1 MTLIQNYIN
10 IRSQIE
16 LINSKVKLVV
26 VSKGRD
32 INSINELIK
41 LGHLDFGENRVQEAI
56 SKWNGVVDHNKNI
69 NLHLVGKLQS
79 NKAKDAHKIFNY
91 IHSLDNLKLA
101 KNFSQIES
109 INSSRKLK
117 YFVQI
122 NIGNEPQKGGID
134 QYSVFDFINFSKND
148 LKLNIIGLMCLPP
161 VGHNPTEF
169 FLKLKELAEKNK
181 LSELSMGMSN
191 DYKEAINC
199 GSTFV
204 RIGSA
209 IFN

>member
-1 MTLIQNYIN
+1 MTIIQNYKI
-10 IRSQIE
+10 IRSQID
-16 LINSKVKLVV
+16 LINSKVKLIV

-32 INSINELIK
+32 IDSINEIIK
-41 LGHLDFGENRVQEAI
+41 LGHLDFGENRVQETI
-56 SKWNGVVDHNKNI
+56 SKWNGVLEQNKNI

-91 IHSLDNLKLA
+91 IHSLDSQKLA

-109 INSSRKLK
+109 SNSSRKLK

-134 QYSVFDFINFSKND
+134 QYSVSDFINFTKND
-148 LKLNIIGLMCLPP
+148 LKLNIVGLMCLPP
-161 VGHNPTEF
+161 VDHNPTDF
-169 FLKLKELAEKNK
+169 FLKLKELAEENK

-191 DYKEAINC
+191 DYKVAINC

-204 RIGSA
+204 RIGSG

>member
-1 MTLIQNYIN
+1 MTIIQNYKN
-10 IRSQIE
+10 IRSQID
-16 LINSKVKLVV
+16 LINSKVKLIV

-32 INSINELIK
+32 IDSINELIK
-41 LGHLDFGENRVQEAI
+41 LGHLDFGENRVQETI
-56 SKWNGVVDHNKNI
+56 TKWDGVVEQNKNI

-79 NKAKDAHKIFNY
+79 NKAKDAHKIFTY
-91 IHSLDNLKLA
+91 IHSLDNQKLA

-109 INSSRKLK
+109 SNSSRKLK

-134 QYSVFDFINFSKND
+134 QYSASDFINFSKND
-148 LKLNIIGLMCLPP
+148 LKLNIVGLMCLPP
-161 VGHNPTEF
+161 VDHNPTDF
-169 FLKLKELAEKNK
+169 FLKLKELAKVNK

-191 DYKEAINC
+191 DYEEAINC

-209 IFN
+209 IFR

>member
-1 MTLIQNYIN
+1 MAIIQNYKN
-10 IRSQIE
+10 IRSQID
-16 LINSKVKLVV
+16 LINSKVKLIV

-32 INSINELIK
+32 IDSIDELIK
-41 LGHLDFGENRVQEAI
+41 MGHLDFGENRVQETI
-56 SKWNGVVDHNKNI
+56 SKWNGVVEQNKYI

-91 IHSLDNLKLA
+91 IHSLDNQKLA
-101 KNFSQIES
+101 INFSQIES
-109 INSSRKLK
+109 SNSSRKLK

-134 QYSVFDFINFSKND
+134 QYSASDFIDFSKND
-148 LKLNIIGLMCLPP
+148 LKLNIVGLMCLPP
-161 VGHNPTEF
+161 ADHNPTDF
-169 FLKLKELAEKNK
+169 FLKLKELAKVNK
-181 LSELSMGMSN
+181 LSELSMGMSD
-191 DYKEAINC
+191 DYEEAINC

-209 IFN
+209 IFK

>member
-1 MTLIQNYIN
+1 
-10 IRSQIE
+10 
-16 LINSKVKLVV
+16 
-26 VSKGRD
+26 
-32 INSINELIK
+32 
-41 LGHLDFGENRVQEAI
+41 
-56 SKWNGVVDHNKNI
+56 
-69 NLHLVGKLQS
+69 
-79 NKAKDAHKIFNY
+79 
-91 IHSLDNLKLA
+91 LKLA

-134 QYSVFDFINFSKND
+134 QSSVFDFINFSKND

-161 VGHNPTEF
+161 VGHNPTDF
-169 FLKLKELAEKNK
+169 FLKLKELAEENK

>member
-1 MTLIQNYIN
+1 MTLIQNYRN
-10 IRSQIE
+10 IRSQID

-41 LGHLDFGENRVQEAI
+41 QGHSDFGENRVQETI
-56 SKWNGVVDHNKNI
+56 SKWTGLVDQNKNI

-79 NKAKDAHKIFNY
+79 NKVKDAHKIFNY

-134 QYSVFDFINFSKND
+134 QSSVFDFINFSKKD

-169 FLKLKELAEKNK
+169 FLKLKELAEANK

-204 RIGSA
+204 RIGSG

>member
-1 MTLIQNYIN
+1 MTLIQNYRN

-101 KNFSQIES
+101 KSFSQIES

-122 NIGNEPQKGGID
+122 NIGNESQKGGID
-134 QYSVFDFINFSKND
+134 QYSAFDFINFSKND

-161 VGHNPTEF
+161 VGHNTTEF
-169 FLKLKELAEKNK
+169 FLKLKELAEENK

-204 RIGSA
+204 RIGSG

>member
-1 MTLIQNYIN
+1 MTIIQNYKN
-10 IRSQIE
+10 IRSQID
-16 LINSKVKLVV
+16 LINSKVKLIV

-32 INSINELIK
+32 IDSINELIK
-41 LGHLDFGENRVQEAI
+41 LGHLDFGENRVQETI
-56 SKWNGVVDHNKNI
+56 TKWDGVVEQNKNI

-79 NKAKDAHKIFNY
+79 NKAKDAHKIFTY
-91 IHSLDNLKLA
+91 IHSLDNQKLA

-109 INSSRKLK
+109 SNSSRKLK

-134 QYSVFDFINFSKND
+134 QYSASDFINFSKND
-148 LKLNIIGLMCLPP
+148 LKLNIVGLMCLPP
-161 VGHNPTEF
+161 VNHNPTEF
-169 FLKLKELAEKNK
+169 FLKLKELAKVNK

-204 RIGSA
+204 RIGSG

>member
-1 MTLIQNYIN
+1 MTVIQNYKN
-10 IRSQIE
+10 IRSQID
-16 LINSKVKLVV
+16 LINSKVKLIV

-32 INSINELIK
+32 IDSINEIIK
-41 LGHLDFGENRVQEAI
+41 LGHLDFGENRVQETI
-56 SKWNGVVDHNKNI
+56 SKWNGVLERNKNI

-79 NKAKDAHKIFNY
+79 NKAKDAHKIFTY
-91 IHSLDNLKLA
+91 IHSLDNQKLA

-109 INSSRKLK
+109 SNSSRKLK

-134 QYSVFDFINFSKND
+134 QYSVSDFINFSKND
-148 LKLNIIGLMCLPP
+148 LKLNIVGLMCLPP
-161 VGHNPTEF
+161 VDHNPTEF
-169 FLKLKELAEKNK
+169 FLKLKELAKVNK

-204 RIGSA
+204 RIGSG

>member
-1 MTLIQNYIN
+1 MTIIQNYKN
-10 IRSQIE
+10 IRSQID
-16 LINSKVKLVV
+16 LINSKVKLIV

-32 INSINELIK
+32 IDSINELIK
-41 LGHLDFGENRVQEAI
+41 LGHLDFGENRVQETI
-56 SKWNGVVDHNKNI
+56 SKWNVVVEQNKNI

-91 IHSLDNLKLA
+91 IHSLDNQKLA
-101 KNFSQIES
+101 INFSQIES
-109 INSSRKLK
+109 SNSSRKLK

-134 QYSVFDFINFSKND
+134 QYSASDFIDFSKND
-148 LKLNIIGLMCLPP
+148 LKLNIVGLMCLPP
-161 VGHNPTEF
+161 VDHNPTDF
-169 FLKLKELAEKNK
+169 FLKLKELAKVNK
-181 LSELSMGMSN
+181 LPELSMGMSD
-191 DYKEAINC
+191 DYEEAINC

-209 IFN
+209 IFR

>member
-1 MTLIQNYIN
+1 MTIVQNYKN
-10 IRSQIE
+10 IRSQID
-16 LINSKVKLVV
+16 LINSKVKLIV

-32 INSINELIK
+32 IDSINELIK
-41 LGHLDFGENRVQEAI
+41 LGHLDFGENRVQETI
-56 SKWNGVVDHNKNI
+56 SKWNGVVEQNKNI

-91 IHSLDNLKLA
+91 IHSLDNQKLA
-101 KNFSQIES
+101 INFSQIES
-109 INSSRKLK
+109 SNSSRKLK

-134 QYSVFDFINFSKND
+134 QYSASDFIDFSKND
-148 LKLNIIGLMCLPP
+148 LKLNIVGLMCLPP
-161 VGHNPTEF
+161 VDHNPTDF
-169 FLKLKELAEKNK
+169 FLKLKELAKANK
-181 LSELSMGMSN
+181 LSELSMGMSD
-191 DYKEAINC
+191 DYEEAINC

-209 IFN
+209 IFR

>member
-1 MTLIQNYIN
+1 MTIVQNYKN
-10 IRSQIE
+10 IRSQID
-16 LINSKVKLVV
+16 LINSKVKLIV

-32 INSINELIK
+32 IDSINELIK
-41 LGHLDFGENRVQEAI
+41 LGHLDFGENRVQETI
-56 SKWNGVVDHNKNI
+56 SKWNGVVEQNKNI

-91 IHSLDNLKLA
+91 IHSLDNQKLA
-101 KNFSQIES
+101 INFSQIES
-109 INSSRKLK
+109 SNSSRKLK

-134 QYSVFDFINFSKND
+134 QYSASDFIDFSKND
-148 LKLNIIGLMCLPP
+148 LKLNIVGLMCLPP
-161 VGHNPTEF
+161 VDHNPTDF
-169 FLKLKELAEKNK
+169 FLKLKELAKVNK
-181 LSELSMGMSN
+181 LPELSMGMSD
-191 DYKEAINC
+191 DYEEAINC

-209 IFN
+209 IFR

>member
-1 MTLIQNYIN
+1 MTIIQNYKN
-10 IRSQIE
+10 IRSQID
-16 LINSKVKLVV
+16 LINSKVKLIV

-32 INSINELIK
+32 IDSINELIK
-41 LGHLDFGENRVQEAI
+41 LGHLDFGENRVQETI
-56 SKWNGVVDHNKNI
+56 TKWDGVVEQNKNI

-79 NKAKDAHKIFNY
+79 NKAKDAHKIFTY
-91 IHSLDNLKLA
+91 IHSLDNQKLA

-109 INSSRKLK
+109 SNSSRKLK

-134 QYSVFDFINFSKND
+134 QYSASDFINFSKND
-148 LKLNIIGLMCLPP
+148 LKLNIVGLMCLPP
-161 VGHNPTEF
+161 VNHNPIDF
-169 FLKLKELAEKNK
+169 FLKLKELAKINK

-191 DYKEAINC
+191 DYEEAINC

-209 IFN
+209 IFS

>member
-1 MTLIQNYIN
+1 MTIVQNYKN
-10 IRSQIE
+10 IRSQID
-16 LINSKVKLVV
+16 LINSKVKLIV

-32 INSINELIK
+32 IDSINELIK
-41 LGHLDFGENRVQEAI
+41 LGHLDFGENRVQETI
-56 SKWNGVVDHNKNI
+56 SKWNGVVEQNKNI

-91 IHSLDNLKLA
+91 IHSLDNQKLA
-101 KNFSQIES
+101 INFSQIES
-109 INSSRKLK
+109 SNSSRKLK

-134 QYSVFDFINFSKND
+134 QYSASDFIDFSKND
-148 LKLNIIGLMCLPP
+148 LKLNIVGLMCLPP
-161 VGHNPTEF
+161 VDHNPTDF
-169 FLKLKELAEKNK
+169 FLKLKELAKVNK
-181 LSELSMGMSN
+181 LSELSMGMSD
-191 DYKEAINC
+191 DYEEAINC

-209 IFN
+209 IFR

>member
-1 MTLIQNYIN
+1 MTIIQNYKN
-10 IRSQIE
+10 IRSQID
-16 LINSKVKLVV
+16 LINSKVKLIV

-32 INSINELIK
+32 IDSVNELIK
-41 LGHLDFGENRVQEAI
+41 LGHLDFGENRVQETI
-56 SKWNGVVDHNKNI
+56 SKWNGVVEQNKNI

-79 NKAKDAHKIFNY
+79 NKAKDAHKIFTY
-91 IHSLDNLKLA
+91 IHSLDNQKLA

-109 INSSRKLK
+109 SNSSRKLK

-134 QYSVFDFINFSKND
+134 QYSASDFINFSKND
-148 LKLNIIGLMCLPP
+148 LKLNIVGLMCLPP
-161 VGHNPTEF
+161 IDHNPTDF
-169 FLKLKELAEKNK
+169 FLKLKELATVNK

-191 DYKEAINC
+191 DYEEAINC

-209 IFN
+209 IFR

>member
-1 MTLIQNYIN
+1 MAIIQNYKN
-10 IRSQIE
+10 IRSQID
-16 LINSKVKLVV
+16 LINSKVKLIV

-32 INSINELIK
+32 IDSINELIK
-41 LGHLDFGENRVQEAI
+41 LGHLDFGENRVQETI
-56 SKWNGVVDHNKNI
+56 SKWNGVVEQNKYI

-91 IHSLDNLKLA
+91 IHSLDNQKLA
-101 KNFSQIES
+101 INFSQIES
-109 INSSRKLK
+109 SNSSRKLK

-134 QYSVFDFINFSKND
+134 QYSASDFIDFSKND
-148 LKLNIIGLMCLPP
+148 LKLNIVGLMCLPP
-161 VGHNPTEF
+161 ADHNPTDF
-169 FLKLKELAEKNK
+169 FLKLKELAKVNK
-181 LSELSMGMSN
+181 LSELSMGMSD
-191 DYKEAINC
+191 DYEEAINC

-209 IFN
+209 IFK

>member
-1 MTLIQNYIN
+1 MAIIQNYKN
-10 IRSQIE
+10 IRSQID
-16 LINSKVKLVV
+16 LINSKVKLIV

-32 INSINELIK
+32 IDSINELIK
-41 LGHLDFGENRVQEAI
+41 LGHLDFGENRVQETI
-56 SKWNGVVDHNKNI
+56 SKWNGVVEQNKYI

-91 IHSLDNLKLA
+91 IHSLDNQKLA
-101 KNFSQIES
+101 INFSQIES
-109 INSSRKLK
+109 SNSSRKLK

-134 QYSVFDFINFSKND
+134 QYSASDFIDFSKND
-148 LKLNIIGLMCLPP
+148 LKLNIVGLMCLPP
-161 VGHNPTEF
+161 VDHNPTDF
-169 FLKLKELAEKNK
+169 FLKLKELAKVNK
-181 LSELSMGMSN
+181 LSELSMGMSD
-191 DYKEAINC
+191 DYEEAINC

-209 IFN
+209 IFK

>member
-1 MTLIQNYIN
+1 MTIIQNYKN
-10 IRSQIE
+10 IRSQID
-16 LINSKVKLVV
+16 LINSKVKLIV

-32 INSINELIK
+32 IDSINELIK
-41 LGHLDFGENRVQEAI
+41 LGHLDFGENRVQETI
-56 SKWNGVVDHNKNI
+56 SKWNVVVEQNKNI

-91 IHSLDNLKLA
+91 IHSLDNQKLA
-101 KNFSQIES
+101 INFSQIES
-109 INSSRKLK
+109 SNSSRKLK

-134 QYSVFDFINFSKND
+134 QYSASDFIDFSKND
-148 LKLNIIGLMCLPP
+148 LKLNIVGLMCLPP
-161 VGHNPTEF
+161 VDHNPTDF
-169 FLKLKELAEKNK
+169 FLKLKELAKVNK
-181 LSELSMGMSN
+181 LSELSMGMSD
-191 DYKEAINC
+191 DYEEAINC

-209 IFN
+209 IFR

>member
-1 MTLIQNYIN
+1 MAIIQNYKN
-10 IRSQIE
+10 IRSQID
-16 LINSKVKLVV
+16 LINSKVKLIV

-32 INSINELIK
+32 IDSIDELIK
-41 LGHLDFGENRVQEAI
+41 MGHLDFGENRVQETI
-56 SKWNGVVDHNKNI
+56 SKWNGVVEQNKYI

-91 IHSLDNLKLA
+91 IHSLDNQKLA
-101 KNFSQIES
+101 INFSQIES
-109 INSSRKLK
+109 SNSSRKLK

-134 QYSVFDFINFSKND
+134 QYSASDFIDFSKND
-148 LKLNIIGLMCLPP
+148 LKLNIVGLMCLPP
-161 VGHNPTEF
+161 VDHNPTDF
-169 FLKLKELAEKNK
+169 FLKLKELAKVNK
-181 LSELSMGMSN
+181 LSELSMGMSD
-191 DYKEAINC
+191 DYEEAINC

-209 IFN
+209 IFR

>member
-1 MTLIQNYIN
+1 MTLIQNYRN

-101 KNFSQIES
+101 KSFSQIES

-134 QYSVFDFINFSKND
+134 QSSVFDFINFSKND

-161 VGHNPTEF
+161 VGHNQT
-169 FLKLKELAEKNK
+169 
-181 LSELSMGMSN
+181 
-191 DYKEAINC
+191 
-199 GSTFV
+199 
-204 RIGSA
+204 
-209 IFN
+209 

>member
-1 MTLIQNYIN
+1 MTIIQNYKN
-10 IRSQIE
+10 IRSQID
-16 LINSKVKLVV
+16 LINSKVKLIV

-32 INSINELIK
+32 IDSINEIIK
-41 LGHLDFGENRVQEAI
+41 LGHLDFGENRVQETI
-56 SKWNGVVDHNKNI
+56 SKWNGVLERNKNI

-79 NKAKDAHKIFNY
+79 NKAKDAHKIFTY
-91 IHSLDNLKLA
+91 IHSLDNQKLA

-109 INSSRKLK
+109 SNSSRKLK

-134 QYSVFDFINFSKND
+134 QYSVSDFINFSKND
-148 LKLNIIGLMCLPP
+148 LKLNIVGLMCLPP
-161 VGHNPTEF
+161 VDHNPTEF
-169 FLKLKELAEKNK
+169 FLKLKELAKVNK

-204 RIGSA
+204 RIGSG

>member
-1 MTLIQNYIN
+1 MTLIQNYKN
-10 IRSQIE
+10 IRNQIN
-16 LINSKVKLVV
+16 LINSKVKLIV

-41 LGHLDFGENRVQEAI
+41 LGHLDFGENRVQETI
-56 SKWNGVVDHNKNI
+56 SKWNGVIDQNKNI

-91 IHSLDNLKLA
+91 IHSLDNQKLA

-109 INSSRKLK
+109 TNSLRKLK

-134 QYSVFDFINFSKND
+134 QHSVSDFINFSKND
-148 LKLNIIGLMCLPP
+148 LKLNIVGLMCLPP
-161 VGHNPTEF
+161 VDHNPTEF
-169 FLKLKELAEKNK
+169 FLKLKELAKVNK

>member
-1 MTLIQNYIN
+1 MTIIQNYKN
-10 IRSQIE
+10 IRSQID
-16 LINSKVKLVV
+16 LINSKVKLIV

-32 INSINELIK
+32 IDSINELIK
-41 LGHLDFGENRVQEAI
+41 LGHLDFGENRVQETI
-56 SKWNGVVDHNKNI
+56 SKWNGVVEQNKNI

-91 IHSLDNLKLA
+91 IHSLDNQKLA
-101 KNFSQIES
+101 INFSQIES
-109 INSSRKLK
+109 SNSSRKLK

-134 QYSVFDFINFSKND
+134 QYSASDFIDFSKND
-148 LKLNIIGLMCLPP
+148 LKLNIVGLMCLPP
-161 VGHNPTEF
+161 VDHNPTDF
-169 FLKLKELAEKNK
+169 FLKLKELAKANK
-181 LSELSMGMSN
+181 LSELSMGMSD
-191 DYKEAINC
+191 DYEEAINC

-209 IFN
+209 IFR